1 MQKVSIALTPAEW
14 QTVANA
20 LSARPF
26 AEVAELIGSIKQQ
39 FDAAQVPVEPSQP
52 PPPVDAEGAIEA
64 AVLASLPRLRRA
76 RRSS

>member
-20 LSARPF
+20 LSTRPF

-39 FDAAQVPVEPSQP
+39 FDAAQVPVEPKQP
-52 PPPVDAEGAIEA
+52 PADAEGAIEA
-64 AVLASLPRLRRA
+64 AVLASLPRPRRA
-76 RRSS
+76 RRPS